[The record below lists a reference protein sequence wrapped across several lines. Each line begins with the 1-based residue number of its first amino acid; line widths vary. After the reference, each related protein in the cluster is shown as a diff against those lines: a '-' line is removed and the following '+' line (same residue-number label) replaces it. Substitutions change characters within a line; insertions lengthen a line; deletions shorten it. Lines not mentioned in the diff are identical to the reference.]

1 MIKCEDIMNFMDGIA
16 PRELAEEWDN
26 VGLLLGNRNNEVKNI
41 LLCMDVTAASAKYA
55 VDNGSDMIISHHP
68 LIFKKLG
75 RLVENDAK
83 GNVIYTLIRNDISVF
98 VAHTNLD
105 FAKSGVNDCLAA
117 TLGIGDAETYGN
129 GPGKVGILQNE
140 MKLTDFIE
148 KVKSALDTK
157 KVRVIGDSERV
168 IKRAAVFSGSF
179 DGDLDAVKN
188 ANADVLVTG
197 DIKYHTALD
206 ACAEDLC
213 IIDAGHFNTEKI
225 VLPSLAE
232 RLRENFEGIDIMLF
246 TDEEDPFK
254 TY

>member
-1 MIKCEDIMNFMDGIA
+1 MIKCKDIMSFMEKIA

-26 VGLLLGNRNNEVKNI
+26 VGLLLGNRDNEVKKI

-55 VDNGSDMIISHHP
+55 VNNGADLIISHHP
-68 LIFKKLG
+68 FIFKKLG

-83 GNVIYTLIRNDISVF
+83 GNVIYALIRNNISVF
-98 VAHTNLD
+98 AAHTNLD
-105 FAKSGVNDCLAA
+105 FAEAGVNDCLAA
-117 TLGIGDAETYGN
+117 ALGIVNAEIYGN
-129 GPGKVGILQNE
+129 GPGKIGVLQNE
-140 MKLTDFIE
+140 MKLTDFID

-157 KVRVIGDSERV
+157 KLRVIGNTERG
-168 IKRAAVFSGSF
+168 IKKAAVFSGSF

-188 ANADVLVTG
+188 TNADVLVTG

-206 ACAEDLC
+206 ACAEDMC

-225 VLPSLAE
+225 VLPSLAK
-232 RLRENFEGIDIMLF
+232 RIGENFPGIEIMLF
-246 TDEEDPFK
+246 TDEEDPFI